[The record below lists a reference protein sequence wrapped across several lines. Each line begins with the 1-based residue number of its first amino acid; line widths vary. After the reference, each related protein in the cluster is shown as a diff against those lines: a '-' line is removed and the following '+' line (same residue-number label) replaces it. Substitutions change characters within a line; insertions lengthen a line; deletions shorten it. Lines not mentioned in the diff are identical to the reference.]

1 MGYKLIEREVLK
13 KKLRGELEYYLHH
26 NTLSPHHPESTL
38 FPSLHRLPFTLL
50 GHDCVKVRKLTGA
63 SLHSLSTS

>member
-26 NTLSPHHPESTL
+26 STL
-38 FPSLHRLPFTLL
+38 QP
-50 GHDCVKVRKLTGA
+50 A
-63 SLHSLSTS
+63 IIN